1 MIKIFEFKG
10 KWYRRIV
17 RKGAAT
23 EVHLINA
30 DAMQNL
36 INTIDAS
43 FNEAN
48 LVDLDRIQECYQAVL
63 NGKILRRDW
72 L

>member
-10 KWYRRIV
+10 KWYCRRT
-17 RKGAAT
+17 RHGATT
-23 EVHLINA
+23 EVKLVKP
-30 DAMQNL
+30 DTLQNL
-36 INTIDAS
+36 FNTIDAS

-48 LVDLDRIQECYQAVL
+48 LVDLDRIQQCYQAVL
-63 NGKILRRDW
+63 NGEILRRDW

>member
-10 KWYRRIV
+10 KWYRAIRK
-17 RKGAAT
+17 KGAAT
-23 EVHLINA
+23 QVHPLRP
-30 DAMQNL
+30 DTLQNL
-36 INTIDAS
+36 FNTIDAS

-48 LVDLDRIQECYQAVL
+48 LVDLDRIQQCYQAVL
-63 NGKILRRDW
+63 NGEILRRDW

>member
-10 KWYRRIV
+10 KWYRAIQ

-23 EVHLINA
+23 EVHLLKA
-30 DAMQNL
+30 DTLQNL
-36 INTIDAS
+36 FNTIDAS

-48 LVDLDRIQECYQAVL
+48 LVDLDRIQQCYQVVL
-63 NGKILRRDW
+63 NGEILRRDW

>member
-10 KWYRRIV
+10 RWYRRIPHKGQHIEV
-17 RKGAAT
+17 RT
-23 EVHLINA
+23 IEPEML
-30 DAMQNL
+30 QNL
-36 INTIDAS
+36 FNTIDAS

-48 LVDLDRIQECYQAVL
+48 LVDLDRIQLYYLAVL
-63 NGKILRRDW
+63 NGEILRRDW